1 MTPAPLSP
9 ADCYHTGLVVPD
21 LQSAIASMTAAGGYS
36 WTKPVEATLAV
47 AADGAEYEVPFAFVY
62 SIEAPHLELIQAV
75 PGTIWTAQ
83 PAGAAHHLG
92 YWADDLTGVAER
104 LAAAGYRLEARPA
117 GDQLSMFA
125 YFIAP
130 SGVRL
135 EIVDRA
141 LFPDWPG
148 FLASMKAESPRRES

>member
-1 MTPAPLSP
+1 VTAAPLSP
-9 ADCYHTGLVVPD
+9 SDCYHTGLVVAD
-21 LQSAIASMTAAGGYS
+21 LQTATVSVTAAGGYT

-47 AADGAEYEVPFAFVY
+47 ATADAEYEVPFKFVY

-75 PGTIWTAQ
+75 PGTIWTT
-83 PAGAAHHLG
+83 PSGSAAHHLG
-92 YWADDLTGVAER
+92 YWVDDLAAAADR
-104 LAAAGYRLEARPA
+104 LQTAGYRLEARPA

-125 YFIAP
+125 YYVDPF
-130 SGVRL
+130 GVRI

-148 FLASMKAESPRRES
+148 FLAQMKA